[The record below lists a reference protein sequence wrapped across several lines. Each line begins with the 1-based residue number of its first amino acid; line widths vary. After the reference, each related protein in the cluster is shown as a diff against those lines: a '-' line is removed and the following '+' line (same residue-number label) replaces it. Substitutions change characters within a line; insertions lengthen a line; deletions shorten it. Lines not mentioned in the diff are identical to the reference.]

1 MWCRTW
7 CYCCWGFFSVVVFEW
22 YCPGLDLLILTIY
35 DQYRPDGSPKGLLPE
50 PLFDIAENWKQKF
63 WFWFKQSLKSF
74 CCSAGSKMT
83 FFVKA
88 LVMQILLKCLCFLFF
103 LLSLLCLIFAK
114 VLLLCFYAVNNHCC
128 SLTVSCVN
136 TCAGGR
142 EHLPHRSLGSS
153 PIRRALL
160 PAAPW
165 GTSASAIWLP
175 VIRLGSTEANI

>member
-1 MWCRTW
+1 M
-7 CYCCWGFFSVVVFEW
+7 
-22 YCPGLDLLILTIY
+22 
-35 DQYRPDGSPKGLLPE
+35 LPE
-50 PLFDIAENWKQKF
+50 PLFDIAENWKQKFWF

-83 FFVKA
+83 FFVKP
-88 LVMQILLKCLCFLFF
+88 LVMQILLKCFCFLFF
-103 LLSLLCLIFAK
+103 YFLYLLTYCLIFAE

-128 SLTVSCVN
+128 SLTVSCVD

-142 EHLPHRSLGSS
+142 EHLPHSSLGFSA
-153 PIRRALL
+153 IRRALL